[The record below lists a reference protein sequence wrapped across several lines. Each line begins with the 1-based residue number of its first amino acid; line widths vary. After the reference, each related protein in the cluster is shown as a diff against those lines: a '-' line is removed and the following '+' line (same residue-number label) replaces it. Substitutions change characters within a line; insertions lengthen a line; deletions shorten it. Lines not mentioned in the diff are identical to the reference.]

1 MNLMKIFKDFSHF
14 PDLKLN
20 KLKFEIPGTDVVKR
34 LRLVLSGR
42 KLVNFIEDTIKILRI
57 IIDTVNCLKIIRV

>member
-1 MNLMKIFKDFSHF
+1 MNLMKIFKYFSHF

-20 KLKFEIPGTDVVKR
+20 KLKFEIPGIDVVKR
-34 LRLVLSGR
+34 LQLVLSGR